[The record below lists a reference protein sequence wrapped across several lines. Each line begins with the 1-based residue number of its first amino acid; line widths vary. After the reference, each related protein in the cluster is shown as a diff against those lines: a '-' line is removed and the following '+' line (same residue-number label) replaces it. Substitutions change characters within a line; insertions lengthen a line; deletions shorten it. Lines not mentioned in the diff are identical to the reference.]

1 VTGTI
6 TYNITEPTNKAV
18 TATISFNKT
27 GVTITNN
34 GGSASYLFTGNGS
47 FTFEFEDDYGNI
59 GSETATVSWI
69 SGG

>member
-1 VTGTI
+1 
-6 TYNITEPTNKAV
+6 V

-34 GGSASYLFTGNGS
+34 GGSASYLFTENGS
-47 FTFEFEDDYGNI
+47 FTFEFKDEAGNS

-69 SGG
+69 TARPSGG